1 MTFDMGQL
9 SSNSNNQY
17 LNEVNI
23 AKHDGGCLARF
34 LSTFFALFL
43 PFLIEE
49 TPKIGKR
56 EDLKNINSSTLLQF
70 PLKISLKLMRMDK
83 REKRTI
89 FKWPG
94 CLSALLARLGG
105 LEAAQVVAP
114 VRQLFVNA
122 TSWET

>member
-1 MTFDMGQL
+1 MR
-9 SSNSNNQY
+9 
-17 LNEVNI
+17 
-23 AKHDGGCLARF
+23 GGWAAL
-34 LSTFFALFL
+34 LDSYFFS
-43 PFLIEE
+43 PYLIEE
-49 TPKIGKR
+49 TTKICKR
-56 EDLKNINSSTLLQF
+56 EDLKNMNSSTLPQF

-83 REKRTI
+83 REKRAI

-114 VRQLFVNA
+114 VGQLFVNA